1 MPRFFLIPFIALC
14 ALSLPARADEVH
26 FDDPAADVA
35 AVFDLIEQRLALM
48 PAVASW
54 KYAKSLP
61 VVDADREQVVLDAT
75 VARAEKLGIEPGSA
89 RTLFALQIEIAR
101 RIQAEKIDAWR
112 SGREQPP
119 PVRDLARELRPA
131 LDDIGDRLLRAIYL
145 ALPELQRPGFANSP
159 AALQWQKRFGA
170 DAAKL
175 VGALAA
181 LRDTP
186 VPALARIKASAVLRI
201 GTTGDYAPFSSDA
214 GGILRGADIDAA
226 VQLAKAL
233 GVEPHFVRTSWP
245 TLMGDYR
252 GGRFDIAMSGI
263 SITAERAAEAAFSA
277 SYHRGGKTPIVR
289 CGRETSLD
297 TLEEIDQPGTRVV
310 VNPGGTNE
318 RFVREHI
325 ARAKVSLHPDNRTIF
340 DEIRLGRA
348 DVMITDDVE
357 VELQVRGKPG
367 LCRATPATFTQGDK
381 AILMLRDGE
390 LLKAVDGWLANEQRS
405 GAVTRRL
412 ESALAT
418 APVH

>member
-1 MPRFFLIPFIALC
+1 MPRFFLIPFVALC
-14 ALSLPARADEVH
+14 ALGLPARADDLH
-26 FDDPAADVA
+26 FDDSAANVA
-35 AVFDLIEQRLALM
+35 TVFALIEQRLALM

-54 KYAKSLP
+54 KYEKSLP
-61 VVDADREQVVLDAT
+61 VVDADREKVVLDAT

-101 RIQAEKIDAWR
+101 RIQTQKIDAWR

-119 PVRDLARELRPA
+119 AVRDLAGELRPA

-145 ALPELQRPGFANSP
+145 ALPELQRPQFANSA
-159 AALQWQKRFGA
+159 AALQWQKQFGT
-170 DAAKL
+170 DAAEL

-181 LRDTP
+181 LRNTP
-186 VPALARIKASAVLRI
+186 VPPLARIKASAVLRI

-214 GGILRGADIDAA
+214 GGVLRGADIDAS

-233 GVEPHFVRTSWP
+233 GAQPHFVRTTWP
-245 TLMGDYR
+245 TLMDDYR
-252 GGRFDIAMSGI
+252 SGRFDLAMSGI
-263 SITAERAAEAAFSA
+263 SITPERAAEAAFSA

-289 CGRETSLD
+289 CGREASLD
-297 TLEEIDQPGTRVV
+297 TIEEIDRPDTRVV

-318 RFVREHI
+318 RFVREHLGH
-325 ARAKVSLHPDNRTIF
+325 ARVIVHPDNRTIF

-357 VELQVRGKPG
+357 VELQVRRKPG
-367 LCRATPATFTQGDK
+367 LCRATASTFTQSDK
-381 AILMLRDGE
+381 AILMLRDSE
-390 LLKAVDGWLANEQRS
+390 LVEAVDAWLANEQRT
-405 GAVTRRL
+405 GAVMRRL